1 MVFIL
6 IISKLILR
14 VFSNSSS
21 NKSQHQIYPLQIL
34 GIKILQAQFL
44 IFKTFL
50 IIKDWS
56 FSSASFN
63 SFTFNVYRK
72 NYLPKMLGVAAIGI
86 PETSSEVNN
95 TN

>member
-1 MVFIL
+1 MVSIL
-6 IISKLILR
+6 IILKLILR

-21 NKSQHQIYPLQIL
+21 SKSQHQIYPLQIL

-44 IFKTFL
+44 IIKTFL

-63 SFTFNVYRK
+63 SFTLNVYRK
-72 NYLPKMLGVAAIGI
+72 NYLRKMLGVAAIGI
-86 PETSSEVNN
+86 PETVSKVLR
-95 TN
+95 